1 MKHNEELAKFLV
13 NEILFINEVFPTCSM
28 NMLVILKIQLKH
40 AVLLTWKDRNLPP
53 ARSANRKNCKDPM
66 DERNYRE
73 RNNEAVQRTRK
84 KQNEYEKELMDH
96 IEELKDALISL
107 RNLAFG
113 ITKQPGPPL
122 IKTQNLRTRMESK
135 DEINYRENYITTK
148 LRQKS
153 V

>member
-1 MKHNEELAKFLV
+1 
-13 NEILFINEVFPTCSM
+13 
-28 NMLVILKIQLKH
+28 
-40 AVLLTWKDRNLPP
+40 
-53 ARSANRKNCKDPM
+53 M

-113 ITKQPGPPL
+113 IHPP
-122 IKTQNLRTRMESK
+122 
-135 DEINYRENYITTK
+135 
-148 LRQKS
+148 QKS
-153 V
+153 

>member
-1 MKHNEELAKFLV
+1 
-13 NEILFINEVFPTCSM
+13 M

-113 ITKQPGPPL
+113 IHPP
-122 IKTQNLRTRMESK
+122 
-135 DEINYRENYITTK
+135 
-148 LRQKS
+148 QKS
-153 V
+153 